1 MSEKCKTC
9 RKEFDFGIW
18 MSPQFID
25 ERVLLFCSEKC
36 KIEQIKMRLRRIKGN
51 YPSYYKKIMK
61 NPEKNILTKYLEKK
75 MLLKFFKEI

>member
-75 MLLKFFKEI
+75 ML

>member
-25 ERVLLFCSEKC
+25 EGVLLFCSEKC
-36 KIEQIKMRLRRIKGN
+36 KFEYIKMKLNRIKGN
-51 YPSYYKKIMK
+51 YPSYYEKIMK
-61 NPEKNILTKYLEKK
+61 NPKKNILTKYLEEKT
-75 MLLKFFKEI
+75 LLRFYEEI